1 MEISNLN
8 LNAKSVEWNVS
19 AEILELVR
27 KQPFSEPFL
36 TTLEAKLEDL
46 PEIKNVK

>member
-1 MEISNLN
+1 MAISNLN
-8 LNAKSVEWNVS
+8 LDAKSVEWNVS

-27 KQPFSEPFL
+27 KQPFF

-46 PEIKNVK
+46 PEMKNVA

>member
-1 MEISNLN
+1 MAISNLN
-8 LNAKSVEWNVS
+8 LDAKSVEWNVS

-27 KQPFSEPFL
+27 KQPFL

-46 PEIKNVK
+46 PEMKNVA

>member
-1 MEISNLN
+1 MAIRNLN

-27 KQPFSEPFL
+27 KQLFSGPFL
-36 TTLEAKLEDL
+36 TTLKAKLEDL
-46 PEIKNVK
+46 P